1 MHIEEFVAR
10 RVAELCQKQHLT
22 MYRLAQLSGV
32 KQSTISNILNQKT
45 LPNIVTLEKLCN
57 SFGITLS
64 QFFQEDDACTATLTE
79 EQKQI
84 LDIWI
89 TLNKENKNL
98 IKTILQGMK
107 DNAGIG

>member
-10 RVAELCQKQHLT
+10 RTVELCQKQHIT

-32 KQSTISNILNQKT
+32 KQSTISNIMNHNT
-45 LPNIVTLEKLCN
+45 LPSLVTLEKLCN
-57 SFGITLS
+57 GFGITLS
-64 QFFQEDDACTATLTE
+64 QFFQENDTCTTLTE

-84 LDIWI
+84 VDIWI

-107 DNAGIG
+107 DNAGNG